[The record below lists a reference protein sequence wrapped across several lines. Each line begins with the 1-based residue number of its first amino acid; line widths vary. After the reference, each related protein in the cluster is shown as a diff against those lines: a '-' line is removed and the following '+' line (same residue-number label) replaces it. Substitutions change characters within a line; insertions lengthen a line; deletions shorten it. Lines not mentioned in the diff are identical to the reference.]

1 MTEQDVLDAIAK
13 DHLIGAVWMRE
24 PVNEVNSIAVYE
36 DEDAW
41 VVVATDERAVRH
53 GQSRHGSESDALERF
68 LRRLRSLNRLKKAG
82 YIG

>member
-1 MTEQDVLDAIAK
+1 MTEQEVLEAIAK
-13 DHLIGAVWMRE
+13 DHLIGAVRMRG

-36 DEDAW
+36 DEGVW

-53 GQSRHGSESDALERF
+53 GQSRHRSESEALKRF
-68 LRRLRSLNRLKKAG
+68 LRRLLSLNRLKNTG